1 MKTKINIII
10 DSQYYATSEQQL
22 EMLAYIRIKLQNF
35 TISFPET
42 SIKSLVKPNYE
53 EIMEAIRN
61 DNQTMEDC
69 YYFDEAEGRHKC
81 TNDLLK
87 SNKCEGVCKH
97 FWTKNKLL

>member
-1 MKTKINIII
+1 
-10 DSQYYATSEQQL
+10 
-22 EMLAYIRIKLQNF
+22 
-35 TISFPET
+35 
-42 SIKSLVKPNYE
+42 
-53 EIMEAIRN
+53 MEAIRN